1 MTIPKLVATC
11 FGLSQPPSG
20 QYIKSKQSNWLSI
33 KYAPNGVPLGA
44 YFILSQLLCVDFIYW
59 PDDGCDKPKH
69 VATSLGIV
77 IYDNCCVY
85 D

>member
-1 MTIPKLVATC
+1 MITTVYLETVRPDKNIFTHNK
-11 FGLSQPPSG
+11 
-20 QYIKSKQSNWLSI
+20 QYLKH
-33 KYAPNGVPLGA
+33 NGIQLGA
-44 YFILSQLLCVDFIYW
+44 YFILSQLLCFDFIYW
-59 PDDGCDKPKH
+59 TDDGCDKPKH